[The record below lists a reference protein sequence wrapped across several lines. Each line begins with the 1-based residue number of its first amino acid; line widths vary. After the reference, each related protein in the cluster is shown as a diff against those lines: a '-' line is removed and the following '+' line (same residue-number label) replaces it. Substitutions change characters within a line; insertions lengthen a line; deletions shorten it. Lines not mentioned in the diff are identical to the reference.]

1 MLLMSYFAQAMEAVY
16 KPPPLPK
23 ETPTMIDYRTNKRLC
38 NAVLWLIGAC
48 ILAAFVSSCS
58 PLAAMSKNLDTPTP
72 APSVT
77 AIPTHSNMER
87 VEPTPRPST
96 CTVSTGVP
104 AGNLNIRSGPGTA
117 YPVIGL
123 LHEGESLQVIGAGA
137 WLEVIAGNLSGHIN
151 SKYCKVKP

>member
-58 PLAAMSKNLDTPTP
+58 PLAAIATSEPTAAPIAATAAPIEARPDRNPTP
-72 APSVT
+72 SP
-77 AIPTHSNMER
+77 I
-87 VEPTPRPST
+87 T
-96 CTVSTGVP
+96 CTVQTGVP

-151 SKYCKVKP
+151 SKYCKIGE